1 MVDIAVALM
10 TPSSQQP
17 EDTASRAAG
26 FGTTQWST
34 VLRAAQGAEEALVK
48 LCQAYWPPLYAYTRR
63 RGLGVQD
70 AQDLTQA
77 FFAHLLARRA
87 LGTVAPT
94 KGRFRSFLL
103 VSLKH
108 FLDNEWHKGRTLK
121 RGGDRVLIAWDAL
134 QPLEREALGPKE
146 MLTPEKLFARR
157 WAWVLLERVME
168 KLHNECAAAGKGALF
183 DELQACLTGD
193 PTGSSYVEIAAKLKL
208 TEGAVKVSVHRL
220 RRRFGELL
228 RAQVAQTV
236 EHPGEVSD
244 EIRELFAALE

>member
-1 MVDIAVALM
+1 M

-17 EDTASRAAG
+17 EDTASRGAG

-34 VLRAAQGAEEALVK
+34 VLRAGQGAEESLLK
-48 LCQAYWPPLYAYTRR
+48 LCQVYWPPLYTYIRR
-63 RGLGVQD
+63 RGFGVHD

-77 FFAHLLARRA
+77 FFADLLARRA
-87 LGTVAPT
+87 LGTVAPA

-103 VSLKH
+103 VCLKH
-108 FLDNEWHKGRTLK
+108 FLDNEWHKARTLK

-134 QPLEREALGPKE
+134 QPLERDTLGPRE
-146 MLTPEKLFARR
+146 TLTPENLFARR
-157 WAWVLLERVME
+157 WAGVLLERVME
-168 KLHNECAAAGKGALF
+168 KLRNECAAAGKGALF
-183 DELQACLTGD
+183 EELQDCLTGD
-193 PTGSSYVEIAAKLKL
+193 PAARSYLEIAAKLQL

-236 EHPGEVSD
+236 DDPDEVSD
-244 EIRELFAALE
+244 EIRELFAALD